1 MAWLT
6 PTDAAS
12 VWLSGARIGVVG
24 MVVGA
29 IDRDGRRGAAA

>member
-1 MAWLT
+1 MAWLRSA
-6 PTDAAS
+6 DAAS
-12 VWLSGARIGVVG
+12 VWLSGARIGAVG